1 MAGVSGDP
9 MTGVST
15 RAETGRRRLALAL
28 VALALAG
35 VLLVGL
41 TAPVTAH
48 AYLSDSDPGNG
59 EQLDELPEEVV
70 LQYSGDGVVN
80 AEVTIE
86 GPDGEDVSGEP
97 EIGPDDRQ
105 VVSVPITDDAGD
117 GMYLVEWEVLAD
129 DGHTTSGSFFFVVGD
144 EPLDRDAVLD
154 AYEDDET
161 DDELSIAEAISKG
174 GLLVALVGLVGM
186 PVAARVVLSPVRAR
200 FEVRSAADEHRA
212 TAANNRLARVL
223 AGLGVLL
230 FVSVVGLGLARSASM
245 EGSLSVAAV
254 EAFLGTPLGE
264 VWLLQLLLSAGLVVG
279 LLASAA
285 GGTPRSGGL
294 ELAFVGGLAV
304 LATVSWSSHSAT
316 AIDRLV
322 GGVTDFG
329 HVAGAGLWVGG
340 LVVLAVVVPLLLDAA
355 DPEERAALAA
365 ETVARF
371 SVVALVGV
379 ALAVGTGLFLAAW
392 HAPTVEGF
400 VETLYGTALA
410 TKSLL
415 VFLALGLGGFTRFVL
430 LRKLDAREPVEGLAG
445 RLLGRGA
452 EPSGTRSDGGPH
464 TGENDRRP
472 ADTVII
478 FRRAVRL
485 ELAVLVL
492 VVLISGLLTSAPTAA
507 IAGADDGPSQASI
520 EREFGDAALQLTMTP
535 GEAYEDVLFV
545 HEGDPVVFEV
555 AFEEDGKPVDSER
568 PVRLLAENEAED
580 VTIEVELDETDDGTY
595 ATVQAL
601 PASGHWE
608 LRISGAPGGDF
619 SSEWLGIHV
628 TPEGMGHDYSQAQ
641 AHQQDHDHDHSHDHD
656 QGHDHSHDQGHDH
669 SHDHDQGHSHDH
681 GQEDP
686 TDTFF
691 AMVLQAGA
699 LAVFL
704 AGSVAVLFEK
714 RRLTLRGSG

>member
-1 MAGVSGDP
+1 MD
-9 MTGVST
+9 ST
-15 RAETGRRRLALAL
+15 TRHRVAFTLAVLAIS
-28 VALALAG
+28 A

-41 TAPVTAH
+41 SAPAAAH

-80 AEVTIE
+80 AEVSIE
-86 GPDGEDVSGEP
+86 GPDGEEIAGEP
-97 EIGPDDRQ
+97 EIGPADRQ
-105 VVSVPITDDAGD
+105 VVSVPTTDDPGD

-154 AYEDDET
+154 AYETDGEDD
-161 DDELSIAEAISKG
+161 DLSLAEAISKG
-174 GLLVALVGLVGM
+174 GLLVALVGLVGI
-186 PVAARVVLSPVRAR
+186 PVVARVVLSPVLAR
-200 FEVRSAADEHRA
+200 FGTPKTTGDAGGETGHTLAKR
-212 TAANNRLARVL
+212 RLARLL
-223 AGLGVLL
+223 AGLGILL
-230 FVSVVGLGLARSASM
+230 LGSVAGLGLARSASM
-245 EGSLSVAAV
+245 EGAVSPAAV

-279 LLASAA
+279 LLAFAA

-316 AIDRLV
+316 TVDRLV

-329 HVAGAGLWVGG
+329 HIVGAGLWVGG
-340 LVVLAVVVPLLLDAA
+340 LVVLAVVVPTLLDAA
-355 DPEERAALAA
+355 DPEERATLAA
-365 ETVARF
+365 EAIGRF
-371 SVVALVGV
+371 SVLALVGV
-379 ALAVGTGLFLAAW
+379 TLAVGTGLLLAAW

-415 VFLALGLGGFTRFVL
+415 VFVALGLGGFTRFVL
-430 LRKLDAREPVEGLAG
+430 LRQLDAREPVEGLAG
-445 RLLGRGA
+445 RLLGWGTR
-452 EPSGTRSDGGPH
+452 PSGTRSDGGPH
-464 TGENDRRP
+464 TGESDRRP
-472 ADTVII
+472 ANTVVI

-507 IAGADDGPSQASI
+507 VAGVDDGPAQASI
-520 EREFGDAALQLTMTP
+520 EREFDDATLQLAVTP
-535 GEAYEDVLFV
+535 GEDHEDVLFV
-545 HEGDPVVFEV
+545 HEGGPVVFEV
-555 AFEEDGKPVDSER
+555 GFEQDGEPVGSER

-580 VTIEVELDETDDGTY
+580 VTIEVELDQTDDGTY

-608 LRISGAPGGDF
+608 LRISGAPAGDF
-619 SSEWLGIHV
+619 SSEWFGTHV

-656 QGHDHSHDQGHDH
+656 HDQSHDHDHSHDQG
-669 SHDHDQGHSHDH
+669 HDHDQGHSHDH

-691 AMVLQAGA
+691 AVLLQAGA

-714 RRLTLRGSG
+714 RRLTLRGESK